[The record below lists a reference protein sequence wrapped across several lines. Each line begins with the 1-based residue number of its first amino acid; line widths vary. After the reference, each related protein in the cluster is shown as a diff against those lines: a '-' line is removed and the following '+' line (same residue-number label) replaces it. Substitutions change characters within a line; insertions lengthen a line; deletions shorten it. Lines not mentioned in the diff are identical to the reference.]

1 MSPQNSSSEYCK
13 NGCTHAIDPVS
24 ELAVC
29 VEGGTDCLRPQ
40 LLVAKPSKFHD
51 QALID
56 ATAKINE
63 ILEALSPDPEGRKVS
78 LIVNKLGAMLAW
90 VHHNGN
96 HDGKY
101 SVTSKSDDE
110 TLIKALK
117 LKI

>member
-1 MSPQNSSSEYCK
+1 MTPEQEYCK

-40 LLVAKPSKFHD
+40 LLVAEPSKFHD
-51 QALID
+51 QTLID

-63 ILEALSPDPEGRKVS
+63 ILTALPADPNGRKVS
-78 LIVNKLGAMLAW
+78 LIVNNLGAMLAW

-96 HDGKY
+96 PDSNY

-110 TLIKALK
+110 TLIKGLK
-117 LKI
+117 LKV